1 MKILIIHP
9 YSFSEYKGG
18 VERYCQNLVQAFN
31 NEKEIDIS
39 QVTGHYF
46 KFLGESLPTFE
57 LFRIIKKE
65 NPDII
70 HLHGP
75 RPFATICAIFGKILK
90 KKVVLT
96 YYAHL
101 HPQSFFKKIIAKLDL
116 ALAKYLFDFLTII
129 SEKYRDDLIKNFPSE
144 KIRIIPLLLED
155 KFFRFQKSK
164 EECRAEL
171 SLAKGKIVLFVAK
184 LDSHHYYKGVNIL
197 IAGAKLM
204 PLEVKFVIIGDG
216 DRKKDYEEKVLESG
230 LGEKIEFRGNVS
242 EVDLMRFYRATD
254 IFVLPSTSDSEG
266 FGFVLLEAMALG
278 APVITT
284 EVVGSTK
291 IIEENQAGIIIP
303 ANSSSSLSTAIQ
315 KLVKDELLEQTLV
328 RNGQILAEE
337 FRTEKNSRK
346 FLEIYQ
352 QLIK

>member
-18 VERYCQNLVQAFN
+18 VERYCQNLAQAFS
-31 NEKEIDIS
+31 NEKEIKIS
-39 QVTGHYF
+39 QVTGHCF
-46 KFLGESLPTFE
+46 KFLGEPLPTLN

-65 NPDII
+65 NPDIF

-90 KKVVLT
+90 KKMVLT

-101 HPQSFFKKIIAKLDL
+101 HPQGFLKKIIAKLDL
-116 ALAKYLFDFLTII
+116 TLAKYLFDFLTVI
-129 SEKYRDDLIKNFPSE
+129 SEKYRDDLIKSFSSE

-155 KFFRFQKSK
+155 KFFQFQKDK

-171 SLAKGKIVLFVAK
+171 SLGKGKIVLFVGK
-184 LDSHHYYKGVNIL
+184 LDSHHYYKGVDIL
-197 IAGAKLM
+197 MAAAKLM
-204 PLEVKFVIIGDG
+204 PGEVKFIIVGDG

-242 EVDLMRFYRATD
+242 EVDLMRFYRAAD

-266 FGFVLLEAMALG
+266 FGFVLLEAMAMGL
-278 APVITT
+278 PVITT
-284 EVVGSTK
+284 EVVGSAK

-303 ANSSSSLSTAIQ
+303 ANSPSSLSDAIQ
-315 KLVKDELLEQTLV
+315 KLAKDELLRQTLV
-328 RNGQILAEE
+328 RNGRILAEE
-337 FRTEKNSRK
+337 FRMEKNIHK